1 MHEDAKGCPPPY
13 AAKGEKE
20 QLLYQLSYPGKG
32 VVDGEGGVLRNMETH
47 TTGGSFPGFS
57 RIFSRIFPL
66 RFGRDTAEVAC
77 ACARA
82 NIDKR

>member
-1 MHEDAKGCPPPY
+1 M
-13 AAKGEKE
+13 
-20 QLLYQLSYPGKG
+20 SYPGKG
-32 VVDGEGGVLRNMETH
+32 VVDGEGGVLRIMETH

-82 NIDKR
+82 LSISVDLVWRVTKGSLVVRVIFSF